1 MICFARTVLTAVLL
15 LVATGCADDEAAPDA
30 ASVPDSTTW
39 PQLLQ
44 PPPENDLPGGRW
56 LDMNFNRR
64 VQPQVQAVRA
74 DGRQV
79 ALDAPGQS
87 VLYDLSTGQPLQ
99 AWRKP
104 EVVLQISDDGR
115 HVLTQQQR
123 TFRIYAGNS
132 YKLLAEFSG
141 QLPEASLLTGRY
153 FPTARMNASDQVV
166 AISNARH
173 AFDDQQPSAVLL
185 YQTDQTLIARL
196 PVADSMD
203 VMDLQFVGPSRLL
216 VQTAGSH
223 SGRYQ
228 RRWTLWDTDRQ
239 QPAKEFPWG
248 HRVTVSDDQRWLASA
263 LVKIRNGAA
272 SSSANSLL
280 YLYSL
285 PDGQQMYEMTA
296 PGEVRDFSLRPD
308 GQKLLA
314 AVDAQLFEW
323 DLNTGR
329 RQPVSPKQDL
339 PLASVRYSADGMLR
353 FASVEKPNGVDDD
366 VDHFLRVFSVATG
379 QGLSDSEVQLVSY
392 NGTEDLYHYPSG
404 DRFIDRAAD
413 FAVRDCLSGE
423 VIQRCPELRSGGSP
437 LLRPAGQN
445 LLLTNSFLTD
455 LNTGR
460 QRVWSLS
467 GLDYQFVRGGRS
479 VFVHSNTGLY
489 FNDVETGLA
498 ADELLLAVP
507 GLTWAAASDDG
518 QTIASSWH
526 FRDPPIGKSTEH
538 RLVLQQTLADPN
550 PVILNHDVHRLTFL
564 QDNRQLV
571 TANSKSIRLHHARDG
586 NVLRELRS
594 IPGRVSLLRRS
605 PTSDLLLVA
614 GIDKVTPP
622 GAASSQTDRGWC
634 LLLEPAS
641 GKVVELDSGAAP
653 VTCGHFSDDGRFF
666 VTGSMDGTVRV
677 WNTENGDRQLKRSP
691 HRAQLAD
698 VAFTAD
704 GQWIISSAVDGIAVW
719 PISDRAEPTST
730 ARDPLPDSFRIVEY
744 VNPWN
749 GQRTLKE
756 AEPLFHD
763 VESFSDADA
772 TIPNNVIQPND
783 KNSAAEFSLVV
794 VGDGDSFDDSFH
806 PARTRWLKQAAS
818 RHQVPANPY
827 ERAPEPEGSSKRAT
841 SANGRWIAWEQYASR
856 KILVT
861 DVNAVVKYSVPQNT
875 SLSRVAVSNDGQRLG
890 IVDRASKRSASD
902 SQTAAADMYRLRVV
916 DAESGKSL
924 FEPLLLERYPMDIK
938 FSSDGRQL
946 LLQLHHREVR
956 LYDALSGELLGSRP
970 IQPGHYQTQSHFSP
984 DGNRIA
990 ISSKGSLYVDLCDA
1004 DGLQQIASLKQRLPV
1019 DWIRFDAT
1027 GRRLL
1032 VAQSWSADR
1041 SLLTV
1046 WDVEELKVVSSQVAA
1061 VFPDGTFDATGEL
1074 YLSHQNRMWTVWN
1087 LNEAELKTVVLNSD
1101 SSPPN
1106 QPVFGASSRSV
1117 HLGDP
1122 EGRRLWPMP
1131 EPAATDD

>member
-30 ASVPDSTTW
+30 ASVQDSTTW
-39 PQLLQ
+39 PQQLQ

-56 LDMNFNRR
+56 LDMNFNGR
-64 VQPQVQAVRA
+64 VQPQVQAFRA
-74 DGRQV
+74 DGRWV
-79 ALDAPGQS
+79 AVDVPGQS
-87 VLYDLSTGQPLQ
+87 VLYDLSTGQPLH

-104 EVVLQISDDGR
+104 EVVLQISYDGR

-123 TFRIYAGNS
+123 TFRIYSGDS

-141 QLPEASLLTGRY
+141 QLPEASLLTSRN
-153 FPTARMNASDQVV
+153 FPIAKLNASDQVV
-166 AISNARH
+166 AISNAGH

-185 YQTDQTLIARL
+185 YQLDRTLLARL
-196 PVADSMD
+196 PVADRMD
-203 VMDLQFVGPSRLL
+203 VTALQFVGPSRLL
-216 VQTAGSH
+216 IQTAGSH

-228 RRWTLWDTDRQ
+228 RRWTLWDTNTQ

-248 HRVTVSDDQRWLASA
+248 HRVAVSDDQQWLASA
-263 LVKIRNGAA
+263 VVKSRNGAA

-329 RQPVSPKQDL
+329 RQPVSAKQDL
-339 PLASVRYSADGMLR
+339 PLASVCYSDDGMLR

-379 QGLSDSEVQLVSY
+379 QRLSDSEVQLVSY

-467 GLDYQFVRGGRS
+467 GLDYQFVRDGRS

-489 FNDVETGLA
+489 FNAVATGLA
-498 ADELLLAVP
+498 TEELLLSAR

-526 FRDPPIGKSTEH
+526 FRDPLTGKPTEH

-550 PVILNHDVHRLTFL
+550 PIILNHDVRRLTFL
-564 QDNRQLV
+564 QNNRQLV
-571 TANSKSIRLHHARDG
+571 TANSKSIRLHNAVDG
-586 NVLRELRS
+586 GVIRELRS
-594 IPGRVSLLRRS
+594 IPGQVTLLRRS
-605 PTSDLLLVA
+605 PTSDLILIA
-614 GIDKVTPP
+614 GINTETQPD
-622 GAASSQTDRGWC
+622 AALSQTDRGWC
-634 LLLEPAS
+634 LVLEPAS

-653 VTCGHFSDDGRFF
+653 VTCGRFSDDGRFF
-666 VTGSMDGTVRV
+666 VTGPMDGTVRV
-677 WNTENGDRQLKRSP
+677 WNTETGEPKLKRCP

-719 PISDRAEPTST
+719 PISDGAEQTSA

-749 GQRTLKE
+749 GQRTPKE

-763 VESFSDADA
+763 VEAFDNADA
-772 TIPNNVIQPND
+772 VEPNNSIQPND
-783 KNSAAEFSLVV
+783 KNPAAEFSLVV

-841 SANGRWIAWEQYASR
+841 SSNGRWIAWEQYASR

-861 DVNAVVKYSVPQNT
+861 DVDAVVKYSVPQAP
-875 SLSRVAVSNDGQRLG
+875 SLSRVTVSNDGLRLS
-890 IVDRASKRSASD
+890 IVDRASDRRASD
-902 SQTAAADMYRLRVV
+902 SQTEATDAYRLRVV
-916 DAESGKSL
+916 DAESGQSL
-924 FEPLLLERYPMDIK
+924 FEPLSFERYPTALQ

-956 LYDALSGELLGSRP
+956 LYNALSGELLGSRP

-990 ISSKGSLYVDLCDA
+990 VTSKDSLYVELCDA
-1004 DGLQQIASLKQRLPV
+1004 NGLQQIAALKQRLPV

-1041 SLLTV
+1041 CLLTV
-1046 WDVEELKVVSSQVAA
+1046 WDVEERERLSSQVAA
-1061 VFPDGTFDATGEL
+1061 VFQDGTFDATGEL
-1074 YLSHQNRMWTVWN
+1074 YLSHQNRMWTVWD
-1087 LNEAELKTVVLNSD
+1087 LNEAELKTVILSSD

-1106 QPVFGASSRSV
+1106 QPVFGPPRRSV

-1122 EGRRLWPMP
+1122 KGRRLWPMP
-1131 EPAATDD
+1131 EPAATDN